1 MGGIFERT
9 ICCMK
14 QCLRKLLRQ
23 ARLNY
28 QELLTLLKEIGND
41 SNIRP
46 LTVVYY
52 HELIQLSTPIKLLHG
67 RNINS
72 SIR

>member
-1 MGGIFERT
+1 MGGIFDRM
-9 ICCMK
+9 IRCMK

-23 ARLNY
+23 TRVNY
-28 QELLTLLKEIGND
+28 QELLTLLKEIENA